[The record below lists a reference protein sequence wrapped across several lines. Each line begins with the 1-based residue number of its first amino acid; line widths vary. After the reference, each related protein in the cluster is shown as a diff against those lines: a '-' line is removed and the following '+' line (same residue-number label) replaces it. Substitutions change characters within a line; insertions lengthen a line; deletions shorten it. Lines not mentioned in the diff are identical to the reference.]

1 MGLEKVW
8 SSVFNKTKKLSV
20 SIHINITKFSKRKIP
35 FRLIN
40 YCAKLYQTCFI
51 NNLKLNFIS
60 TKLKSIPFIPQNDA
74 KDVDFDAAGV
84 KGLCHEIGMKIKPKK
99 RSKNEKEEEE
109 EEEEEGEED
118 ILNKEGW
125 SYIFNVNRI
134 KKLEGNVG
142 LLIGVYLQMV

>member
-1 MGLEKVW
+1 M
-8 SSVFNKTKKLSV
+8 
-20 SIHINITKFSKRKIP
+20 
-35 FRLIN
+35 
-40 YCAKLYQTCFI
+40 
-51 NNLKLNFIS
+51 KLNFIS